1 MKKARLLK
9 MAMIAG
15 LCIVLASCANAPVSF
30 KSVADQKYDATRGR
44 AVSGSACGFQLL
56 LLIPIMTNNR
66 AELAYMSLMHQAGT
80 DYVTDVK
87 VRESWYYAFIGTV
100 YCTELQAMAYPKI
113 TTSTAASTQQ

>member
-1 MKKARLLK
+1 MKKTGLLK

-15 LCIVLASCANAPVSF
+15 LCIVLASCASTPVSF
-30 KSVADQKYDATRGR
+30 KSIVDQKYDATRGR
-44 AVSGSACGFQLL
+44 FVSGSACGFQLL

-66 AELAYMSLMHQAGT
+66 AELAYMSLMHQAGS

-100 YCTELQAMAYPKI
+100 YCTEFQAMAYPKI
-113 TTSTAASTQQ
+113 TTAAASSPQQ